1 MKIHITR
8 TRVDAEAIGLGADD
22 NGQAQRGM
30 RRWREGLD
38 LSDIEVWGIKH
49 KSAGGLSMGAGKIVR
64 GGAVPRVLAP

>member
-49 KSAGGLSMGAGKIVR
+49 KSAGGLGMGGGRVR
-64 GGAVPRVLAP
+64 RGAVPRALVP